1 MESCFSSEIRF
12 LENDYFIFC
21 VDFILVSERKQAQ
34 WSHLVRMTTLPKG
47 MECMQWNAVVA
58 THSYYTSTVSF
69 ILTHARILIERN
81 LEPPFFEGARTV
93 PLTCLIVY
101 ITH

>member
-1 MESCFSSEIRF
+1 MSFEG
-12 LENDYFIFC
+12 NDD
-21 VDFILVSERKQAQ
+21 VTERHGMNA
-34 WSHLVRMTTLPKG
+34 
-47 MECMQWNAVVA
+47 MECCCGHTFLLQYV
-58 THSYYTSTVSF
+58 TRTVSF

-93 PLTCLIVY
+93 PLTCWCVY